1 MAVAAAAT
9 GGAAGRRAGSTT
21 RINRSDSITSTSGAF
36 AALLELETYDQSL
49 IVPQDHR
56 AQATPLFHMDTFF
69 EQAFYQIGYPVSI
82 PFIWVIRGSAALHNM
97 RFICSKEQSYVALFQ
112 LLLNGSVFAM
122 LALLLTDMQTMRM
135 SANVVLAYFAIGE
148 VTLALVTS
156 AFQRGA
162 VSTKWAYVPREQ
174 YVYAMKNRIPFQALQ
189 QDQIMNS
196 WISFHDD
203 KASTV
208 MDRELFLAQ
217 KALGIDARR
226 VCVRISEDK
235 LKWLEGAL
243 CKLTDV
249 GGTVQ
254 EVEDEEEAHGGGALG
269 RARASSGRSSALG
282 IPAHLASPPSAAAAT
297 IPSRL
302 AGGRKTAVNII
313 AEAMDSDSSDG
324 ELGKM
329 SPERQQQ
336 LEAERDGLESGL
348 ESGSGLGR
356 GSLAGAEL
364 GVVVGILAD
373 AKTAP
378 GSSSRLNGAYGVG
391 GSGIGSG
398 TGGYDSRP
406 VGIVAGGRGAGGG
419 ANRVASAQ
427 GARSVKP
434 SLRLSTIST
443 LASPTRPLPSGKV
456 FGGDSPPMRGAPGPA
471 HVHVPPLTGAAAAAA
486 GRGSFGRMSVVAAKL
501 PLPASAV
508 SGGSAG
514 DASGGGDAAPGG
526 PQTWKKLSAFTLAKM
541 LIWRASR
548 SQAQAST
555 TIGYLTFV
563 ACLMGAFI
571 PLVVRAACGL
581 PVFGETWQ
589 QTIIFVLSV
598 YTSFWLSFI
607 LSSYLRAAIL
617 DARRRADTLTRLGE
631 LAMLSDP
638 RQIRKVAR
646 GKVTSSTG
654 RGNANRGSTAALM
667 SAPSPGSAGDRDPR
681 FSAVE
686 LGAVNPLAV
695 NAMRDAAAAGATT
708 PASAVASSG
717 GTPGGGL
724 GPARPAILSNVP
736 QAAEP
741 RIGAPVVPLDSVD
754 NVVGWHISRRM
765 LRVFGLRYFM
775 RMQAYTSQAL
785 VLTLLILAGVL
796 AVTLT
801 GFSAVLS
808 SAAIGFAAVAL
819 FYLALLSSFIV
830 TMLVWGARANFENVN
845 HCAMLS
851 ARMLEAKQAAAAMR
865 RSGEREAGEECT
877 DVAEVLQSVI
887 DMIRV
892 EDALEPQRI
901 LGVRATFGLLQ
912 AIAVSLLSAVGSA
925 VNLLRGSLFK

>member
-1 MAVAAAAT
+1 MSVAAAAT

-21 RINRSDSITSTSGAF
+21 RISRSDSITSTSGAF

-69 EQAFYQIGYPVSI
+69 EQAFYQIGYPLSL
-82 PFIWVIRGSAALHNM
+82 PFIWAIRGSAALHNM

-135 SANVVLAYFAIGE
+135 SANAVLAYFAIGE
-148 VTLALVTS
+148 VALALVTS

-226 VCVRISEDK
+226 VFVRISEDK

-243 CKLTDV
+243 CRLADV
-249 GGTVQ
+249 GGTVL

-269 RARASSGRSSALG
+269 RARASSGRGSSLS
-282 IPAHLASPPSAAAAT
+282 IPASLSAIAGV
-297 IPSRL
+297 PSRL
-302 AGGRKTAVNII
+302 AAGRKTAVNII
-313 AEAMDSDSSDG
+313 AEAIDSDSSDSDF
-324 ELGKM
+324 GKL

-336 LEAERDGLESGL
+336 LEADRDGSGPASGL
-348 ESGSGLGR
+348 ERR

-364 GVVVGILAD
+364 DDAVGILTDEKITPAS
-373 AKTAP
+373 
-378 GSSSRLNGAYGVG
+378 GGRLSSAFCAG
-391 GSGIGSG
+391 G
-398 TGGYDSRP
+398 GGGLDSRP
-406 VGIVAGGRGAGGG
+406 VSTVAGLSGRGAS
-419 ANRVASAQ
+419 RVSSAQ
-427 GARSVKP
+427 GAGASRSVKP
-434 SLRLSTIST
+434 SLRLSTISS

-456 FGGDSPPMRGAPGPA
+456 FGDSPPLRGMPGPA
-471 HVHVPPLTGAAAAAA
+471 NVQVPPLSGAAAAAA

-501 PLPASAV
+501 PLPASA
-508 SGGSAG
+508 AT
-514 DASGGGDAAPGG
+514 GGDAGGEGGAAGG
-526 PQTWKKLSAFTLAKM
+526 PLAWKKLSAFTLAKM

-563 ACLMGAFI
+563 ACLVGAFI
-571 PLVVRAACGL
+571 PFVVRAACGL
-581 PVFGETWQ
+581 QVFGETWQ

-646 GKVTSSTG
+646 GKTTSATG
-654 RGNANRGSTAALM
+654 RGNAVHGSTAAALM
-667 SAPSPGSAGDRDPR
+667 SAPAPGSAGDPR
-681 FSAVE
+681 YSTVE
-686 LGAVNPLAV
+686 MGAVNPLAV
-695 NAMRDAAAAGATT
+695 NAMRDAAASA
-708 PASAVASSG
+708 ASTASGGSGSPSTAASPASSG
-717 GTPGGGL
+717 GAPVTSGV
-724 GPARPAILSNVP
+724 PAAG
-736 QAAEP
+736 EP

-801 GFSAVLS
+801 GFSSVLS

-925 VNLLRGSLFK
+925 INLLRGSLFK

>member
-1 MAVAAAAT
+1 MSFAAAAL
-9 GGAAGRRAGSTT
+9 GRARASA
-21 RINRSDSITSTSGAF
+21 RIGRSDSITSTSGAF

-69 EQAFYQIGYPVSI
+69 EQAFYQIGYPLSL
-82 PFIWVIRGSAALHNM
+82 PFIWAIRGSAALHNM

-122 LALLLTDMQTMRM
+122 LALLLTDMATTRM
-135 SANVVLAYFAIGE
+135 SGDVVVAYFAIGE
-148 VTLALVTS
+148 VALALVTS

-174 YVYAMKNRIPFQALQ
+174 YVYAMRNRIPFQALQ

-226 VCVRISEDK
+226 VCVRISDEK

-243 CKLTDV
+243 CRLADV
-249 GGTVQ
+249 GGSVT

-269 RARASSGRSSALG
+269 RARASSGRDAALG
-282 IPAHLASPPSAAAAT
+282 IPANLATQAVPQ
-297 IPSRL
+297 RL

-313 AEAMDSDSSDG
+313 AAAIDSDSSDS
-324 ELGKM
+324 ELARA
-329 SPERQQQ
+329 SPEHTRQLSLSQSQTQ
-336 LEAERDGLESGL
+336 LQSQSREQTLTQELED
-348 ESGSGLGR
+348 
-356 GSLAGAEL
+356 
-364 GVVVGILAD
+364 VVGILAD
-373 AKTAP
+373 EKSTP
-378 GSSSRLNGAYGVG
+378 VSSYGSS
-391 GSGIGSG
+391 GS
-398 TGGYDSRP
+398 
-406 VGIVAGGRGAGGG
+406 GRGAGAPSTGDARG
-419 ANRVASAQ
+419 RVLSSAASTAQ
-427 GARSVKP
+427 QGSRGVKT

-443 LASPTRPLPSGKV
+443 LASPTRPLPAGKL
-456 FGGDSPPMRGAPGPA
+456 FGDSPPLRPMSSPTRASGPSI
-471 HVHVPPLTGAAAAAA
+471 PPLTGASAAAA
-486 GRGSFGRMSVVAAKL
+486 GRGSFGRMSVAALKL
-501 PLPASAV
+501 PGPAAV
-508 SGGSAG
+508 QTSGSN
-514 DASGGGDAAPGG
+514 SGAQGDAALQGQAPAS
-526 PQTWKKLSAFTLAKM
+526 WKKLSAFTLAKM

-563 ACLMGAFI
+563 ACIIGAFI

-581 PVFGETWQ
+581 RVFGETWQ
-589 QTIIFVLSV
+589 QTVIFVLSV

-646 GKVTSSTG
+646 GKTSSSTG
-654 RGNANRGSTAALM
+654 RGNANA
-667 SAPSPGSAGDRDPR
+667 SASAGGLTGAPAPGSAGDPR
-681 FSAVE
+681 YSTVE
-686 LGAVNPLAV
+686 LGAVNPLAA
-695 NAMRDAAAAGATT
+695 NAMRDSAA
-708 PASAVASSG
+708 ASAVSSSSSTGGSSGGIAPARPPSASSG
-717 GTPGGGL
+717 
-724 GPARPAILSNVP
+724 A
-736 QAAEP
+736 QASEP

-754 NVVGWHISRRM
+754 NVVGWHIARRM
-765 LRVFGLRYFM
+765 LRMFGLRYFM

-801 GFSAVLS
+801 GFSSILA

-819 FYLALLSSFIV
+819 FYLVLLSSFIV
-830 TMLVWGARANFENVN
+830 TMLVWGARANHQNTE

-877 DVAEVLQSVI
+877 DVAEVLRSVI

-925 VNLLRGSLFK
+925 LNLLRGSLFK